1 MVMVGRDGQR
11 DVRDEDVLAESIH
24 DPSAFAI
31 LVDTYGD
38 VIYRY
43 LARRVGATEAEDLA
57 AETFLRA
64 FRSRRGYRPDNPTA
78 LPWLYGI
85 ATNLVRDH
93 ASAERRRLDLLAR
106 MVETASVDSRVEDV
120 DDAVAAAALLPTV
133 ARAITEL
140 PGDVRDLVVLIAV
153 EGLSYEETAQTLGIP
168 VGTVRSRLS
177 RTRIQLRRSLG
188 PGAPLA
194 LVGDPCEP
202 HQQKGCSHG

>member
-1 MVMVGRDGQR
+1 MVMGRRDDQR
-11 DVRDEDVLAESIH
+11 DVRDEDVLAESIQN
-24 DPSAFAI
+24 PNAFAA

-43 LARRVGATEAEDLA
+43 LARRVGTVEAEDLA
-57 AETFLRA
+57 AETLLRA
-64 FRSRRGYRPDNPTA
+64 FRARHGYRPDNPTA

-85 ATNLVRDH
+85 ATNLLRDH
-93 ASAERRRLDLLAR
+93 AAAERRRLDLLTR
-106 MVETASVDSRVEDV
+106 MVDTASIDGGAEGV

-153 EGLSYEETAQTLGIP
+153 EGLSYEETAHALGIP

-194 LVGDPCEP
+194 LVGDSCEP